1 MHQRLQARSKVVLFK
16 TFPAAPATAAFL
28 PLAFSQIQAAPT
40 NGARPAAGATAPED
54 GQWLMPS
61 KDYASTRYSGLNQIN
76 RQNVA
81 RLKPVLTWDTGNR
94 KGQEAPPLVVGSMM

>member
-1 MHQRLQARSKVVLFK
+1 MRQRLFVRSKLLL
-16 TFPAAPATAAFL
+16 ATAAAAAVL
-28 PLAFSQIQAAPT
+28 PLAFSQIHAAPT

-54 GQWLMPS
+54 GQWTMPS

-81 RLKPVLTWDTGNR
+81 G
-94 KGQEAPPLVVGSMM
+94 